1 MKNSRI
7 VACTMAGVV
16 GAGIIVPMLI
26 NNRSIEGH
34 AISVYSVPENI
45 KSATVSFFDNEW
57 NECDTNATVT
67 VNGGTANV
75 SDISQSGYY
84 TVTFADDEFEVGT
97 ATFFYGESGQMYSYE
112 YNYDESK
119 RKYVSDFK
127 AINSLEYTESDYARA
142 LSVNEGMSIQIYDV
156 PSEVVKADV
165 YLAIDDSHYGEA
177 EISVTV
183 DGDSKA
189 FISDI
194 GRSGEYTID
203 FYADGEY
210 SVGYATFV
218 INENKEFCYIDVQFN
233 PDTNQIENIY
243 IPNDIFY
250 FINSAGNVGAAD
262 TEEIINITTEIT
274 GIPSDV
280 TKIEVQYLTDD
291 MISAETTAQ
300 VNISNGNVVIDYL
313 ESGYYT
319 LNFYNDT
326 YDTVGYSTFYMDFNG
341 NFFTYDRT
349 AEITSPEYITFEEE
363 FVYTTGNMSVNVY
376 DVPDTIDTVEVCY
389 KYGSE
394 TDEAVWFEP
403 DISSVYKDPV
413 VVSGFGLEGDYQI
426 VFYKENDIAGYAD
439 FYLDKSGK
447 TYYHDVNY
455 NASTGKI
462 EDTLKKADKI
472 YYYIK
477 NSIGSAENYSYGNT
491 KLTIT
496 GVPDDA
502 VSAEV
507 TDFENDD
514 TFTVGLPIFPE
525 VNIKKNGTAVIENFG
540 ERGYYEIDFV
550 RDDDSM
556 TKVGYLFIRIDD
568 NMNIYT
574 LEYEVNPDT
583 YQLETIENR
592 TDTAAL
598 NVYESVVRDYSYG
611 NKSATVK
618 NVSPAAN
625 RMLVSCS
632 ADNGS
637 FSYYESEI
645 HPDINGN
652 AVIEKLGTAGEYNVI
667 FMNEKTELGT
677 ASFRLS
683 SKGTVTDM
691 VEFEYTGNAVN
702 CETGDLD
709 FNGSINI
716 ADLVIMQRY
725 LLAAQKISSSQ
736 FYVADLYNDGKT
748 DVFDMI
754 VLRKKLIENMR

>member
-7 VACTMAGVV
+7 VACAMAGVV
-16 GAGIIVPMLI
+16 GAGIAVPVFL
-26 NNRSIEGH
+26 NNHSIKSY

-57 NECDTNATVT
+57 NECATNATVT

-75 SDISQSGYY
+75 SDVSQSGYY
-84 TVTFADDEFEVGT
+84 IVTFADDEFEIGT
-97 ATFFYGESGQMYSYE
+97 ATFFYGDSGQMYSYE
-112 YNYDESK
+112 YTYDEAK
-119 RKYVSDFK
+119 KKYVSDFN
-127 AINSLEYTESDYARA
+127 AIDSLEYTESEYARA

-156 PSEVVKADV
+156 PQEVVKADV
-165 YLAIDDSHYGEA
+165 YLAIDDCHYGET
-177 EISVTV
+177 EMSVTV

-189 FISDI
+189 LISDI
-194 GRSGEYTID
+194 GKSGEYTVD

-210 SVGYATFV
+210 SIGYATFV
-218 INENKEFCYIDVQFN
+218 INDNKEFCYTDVQFN

-243 IPNDIFY
+243 IPNDTFY

-280 TKIEVQYLTDD
+280 SKVEIQYLTDD
-291 MISAETTAQ
+291 MVSVETMAQ
-300 VNISNGNVVIDYL
+300 VDVSDGSAIIDYL
-313 ESGYYT
+313 EAGYYT
-319 LNFYNDT
+319 LNFYNNA
-326 YDTVGYSTFYMDFNG
+326 YDTVGYSTFYIDFNG

-349 AEITSPEYITFEEE
+349 AEITSPEYTPFEEE
-363 FVYTTGNMSVNVY
+363 FVYTTGNMSVNIY
-376 DVPDTIDTVEVCY
+376 DVPDTIDIVEVCY

-426 VFYKENDIAGYAD
+426 IFYKENEIAGYAD

-491 KLTIT
+491 RLTIT
-496 GVPDDA
+496 GIPDDA
-502 VSAEV
+502 VSAEI

-525 VNIKKNGTAVIENFG
+525 VNIQKNGTAVIENFG
-540 ERGYYEIDFV
+540 EPGYYEIDFV

-556 TKVGYLFIRIDD
+556 TKVGYLFIHIDD
-568 NMNIYT
+568 NMDIYT

-598 NVYESVVRDYSYG
+598 NVYSSVVSEYSHG
-611 NKSATVK
+611 NKSVTVK
-618 NVSPAAN
+618 NVPLTAN
-625 RMLVSCS
+625 RILVSCS
-632 ADNGS
+632 TDDGN

-645 HPDINGN
+645 YPDLNGN
-652 AVIEKLGTAGEYNVI
+652 AAIEKLGTAGEYNVV
-667 FMNEKTELGT
+667 FMNEKTELGI
-677 ASFRLS
+677 ASFYLN
-683 SKGTVTDM
+683 SKGAITNK
-691 VEFEYTGNAVN
+691 VEFEYTGTVINY
-702 CETGDLD
+702 ETGDLD
-709 FNGSINI
+709 FNGSINV

-725 LLAAQKISSSQ
+725 LLAAQNISSSQ
-736 FYVADLYNDGKT
+736 FYVADLNEDGRT

-754 VLRKKLIENMR
+754 VLRKKLLNNMK

>member
-7 VACTMAGVV
+7 VACAMAGVV
-16 GAGIIVPMLI
+16 GAGIAITVFL
-26 NNRSIEGH
+26 NNHSIESY

-57 NECDTNATVT
+57 NECTTNASVAI
-67 VNGGTANV
+67 NGGTANI

-84 TVTFADDEFEVGT
+84 IVTFADDEFEVGT
-97 ATFFYGESGQMYSYE
+97 ATFFYGDSGQMYSYE
-112 YNYDESK
+112 YTYDEAK
-119 RKYVSDFK
+119 KKYVSDFN
-127 AINSLEYTESDYARA
+127 AIDSLEYTKSEYARA
-142 LSVNEGMSIQIYDV
+142 LSINEDMSIQIYDV
-156 PSEVVKADV
+156 PQEVVKADV
-165 YLAIDDSHYGEA
+165 YLAIDDCHYGET
-177 EISVTV
+177 EMSVTV

-189 FISDI
+189 LISDI
-194 GRSGEYTID
+194 GKSGEYTVD

-210 SVGYATFV
+210 SIGYATFV
-218 INENKEFCYIDVQFN
+218 INDNKEFCYTDVQFN

-243 IPNDIFY
+243 IPNDTFY
-250 FINSAGNVGAAD
+250 FVNSAGNVGAAD
-262 TEEIINITTEIT
+262 TEEIINITTEIA

-280 TKIEVQYLTDD
+280 SKVEIQYLTDD
-291 MISAETTAQ
+291 MVSAETMAQ
-300 VNISNGNVVIDYL
+300 IDVSDGSAIIDYL
-313 ESGYYT
+313 EAGYYT
-319 LNFYNDT
+319 LNFYNNA
-326 YDTVGYSTFYMDFNG
+326 YDTVGYSTFYIDFNG

-349 AEITSPEYITFEEE
+349 AEITSPEYTPFEEE
-363 FVYTTGNMSVNVY
+363 FVYTTGNMSVNIY

-413 VVSGFGLEGDYQI
+413 VVSSFGLEGDYQI
-426 VFYKENDIAGYAD
+426 IFYKENEIAGYAD

-491 KLTIT
+491 RLTIT
-496 GVPDDA
+496 GIPDDA
-502 VSAEV
+502 VFAEI

-514 TFTVGLPIFPE
+514 TFTVGFPIFPE
-525 VNIKKNGTAVIENFG
+525 VNIQKNGTAVIENFG
-540 ERGYYEIDFV
+540 EPGYYEIDFV

-556 TKVGYLFIRIDD
+556 TKVGYLFIHIDD
-568 NMNIYT
+568 NMDIYT

-598 NVYESVVRDYSYG
+598 NVYSSVVSEYSHG
-611 NKSATVK
+611 NKSVTVK
-618 NVSPAAN
+618 NVPLTAN
-625 RMLVSCS
+625 RILVSCS
-632 ADNGS
+632 TDDGN

-645 HPDINGN
+645 YPDLNGN
-652 AVIEKLGTAGEYNVI
+652 ATIEKLGTAGEYNVV
-667 FMNEKTELGT
+667 FMNEKTELGI
-677 ASFRLS
+677 ASFYLN
-683 SKGTVTDM
+683 SKGAITNK
-691 VEFEYTGNAVN
+691 VEFEYTGTVINY
-702 CETGDLD
+702 ETGDLD
-709 FNGSINI
+709 FNGSINV

-725 LLAAQKISSSQ
+725 LLAAQNISSSQ
-736 FYVADLYNDGKT
+736 FYVADLNADGRT

-754 VLRKKLIENMR
+754 VLRKKLLNNMK

>member
-1 MKNSRI
+1 MKNNRI
-7 VACTMAGVV
+7 IACAMAGVV
-16 GAGIIVPMLI
+16 GAGIAVPMII
-26 NNRSIEGH
+26 NNHSIESH
-34 AISVYSVPENI
+34 AISVYSVPANI
-45 KSATVSFFDNEW
+45 RSATVSFFDNEW
-57 NECDTNATVT
+57 NECATNATVA
-67 VNGGTANV
+67 VNSGTADI
-75 SDISQSGYY
+75 SGISQSGYY
-84 TVTFADDEFEVGT
+84 IVNFADDEFEIGT

-119 RKYVSDFK
+119 RKYVSDFT
-127 AINSLEYTESDYARA
+127 AINSLEYKKSDYARA
-142 LSVNEGMSIQIYDV
+142 LSVDENMSIQIHDV
-156 PSEVVKADV
+156 PQEIVKADV
-165 YLAIDDSHYGEA
+165 YVAIDDGHYGEA
-177 EISVTV
+177 EMSVMV
-183 DGDSKA
+183 DSDSNA
-189 FISDI
+189 LVSGI

-203 FYADGEY
+203 FYSDSEY
-210 SVGYATFV
+210 SLGYATFV
-218 INENKEFCYIDVQFN
+218 INDNKEFCYTDVQFN
-233 PDTNQIENIY
+233 PDTNQVENIY
-243 IPNDIFY
+243 IPNDTFY
-250 FINSAGNVGAAD
+250 FIHSTGNVGAVDA
-262 TEEIINITTEIT
+262 EEIINVKTEIT
-274 GIPSDV
+274 GIPADV
-280 TKIEVQYLTDD
+280 SKVEIQYLTDD
-291 MISAETTAQ
+291 MVSSETTSQ
-300 VNISNGNVVIDYL
+300 VSISDGSAVIDYL
-313 ESGYYT
+313 DVGYYT

-326 YDTVGYSTFYMDFNG
+326 YDTVGYSTFYMDSDG
-341 NFFTYDRT
+341 KLFTYDRT
-349 AEITSPEYITFEEE
+349 AQINTPEYIPFEKE
-363 FVYTTGNMSVNVY
+363 FVYTTGNMSVKIY

-394 TDEAVWFEP
+394 TDESVWFEP

-413 VVSGFGLEGDYQI
+413 VVSGFGLEGDYQV
-426 VFYKENDIAGYAD
+426 VFYRANEIAGYAD
-439 FYLDKSGK
+439 FYLDKKGV
-447 TYYHDVNY
+447 TYYHDVNF

-496 GVPDDA
+496 GVPADA

-507 TDFENDD
+507 IDFENDS

-540 ERGYYEIDFV
+540 EPGYYGINFMKDN
-550 RDDDSM
+550 DSM
-556 TKVGYLFIRIDD
+556 SKAGYLFIHIDD

-574 LEYEVNPDT
+574 LNYKINPDT
-583 YQLETIENR
+583 YQLETIETR
-592 TDTAAL
+592 TDTAVL
-598 NVYESVVRDYSYG
+598 NIYESVVSDYSYG

-618 NVSPAAN
+618 NVPPAAN

-632 ADNGS
+632 ADDGS

-645 HPDINGN
+645 HSDLSGN
-652 AVIEKLGTAGEYNVI
+652 AVIEKLGTAGKYNIV

-677 ASFRLS
+677 ASFHLS
-683 SKGTVTDM
+683 SKGAVTDM
-691 VEFEYTGNAVN
+691 IDFEYTGNTVN

-736 FYVADLYNDGKT
+736 FYVADLNNDGKT

-754 VLRKKLIENMR
+754 VLRKKLIENMK